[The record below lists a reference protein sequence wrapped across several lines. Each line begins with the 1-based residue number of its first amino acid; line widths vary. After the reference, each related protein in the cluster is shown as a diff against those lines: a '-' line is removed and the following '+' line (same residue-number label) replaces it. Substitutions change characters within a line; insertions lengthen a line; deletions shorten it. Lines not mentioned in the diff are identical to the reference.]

1 MLKRIPGQA
10 RDPLYR
16 NSFFIMLSSITNAGC
31 GFFFWM
37 VAARL
42 YSADKVLIRNSTE
55 YYHGRVIS

>member
-1 MLKRIPGQA
+1 MFGLAQKLK
-10 RDPLYR
+10 DPLYK
-16 NSFFIMLSSITNAGC
+16 NSIFIMLSSITNAGS